1 MSADCGKHL
10 SETEFIKLVLTPKS
24 KYLMSKVSV
33 FHRGV
38 VLLIIF
44 TFLGVV
50 PSFADIEIVPDNP
63 DKAAFTKWTVT
74 GPDGGDVRVV
84 AIDPKDKDR
93 LYIST
98 LDGQIFTSGDAGKT
112 WRLLANLNE
121 PQLILDDLFV
131 DSRDSKIIY
140 ASGHRHKAPGGFFR
154 SIDGGVTWKEAKEL
168 HKSSVHSLAQSP
180 TDPSILVAGT
190 TDGAWMSQ
198 DSGANWKKI
207 SSSTM
212 PVNIDSLAIDPR
224 DPKTIYAGTWWRAYK
239 TNDAGAN
246 WKLIRDG
253 MIDDSDVF
261 AITINPRNPEYI
273 VASACSGIYESQNGG
288 ERWSKINGIPSQS
301 RRTRD
306 IVQHPSREG
315 TIYAATTEGFW
326 MSVNGGKSWSLTT
339 QRNLEINSI
348 AVHPDA
354 PDRVF
359 IATNNY
365 GVMVS
370 NDGGRNFTQ
379 TNGDLTTRFTYAVV
393 PDRER
398 PNRLYAATR
407 NTATGGGFFFYS
419 DNDGATWR
427 PSASIDVNRTAP
439 FTILQDRVNG
449 NVMYL
454 GTNNGVLRSMD
465 RGVTWNPLPSGKV
478 ATVATPK
485 ATRARAKTK
494 RPVKAAVPVPVAK
507 GPVLIPSLKN
517 NVKVLAFTE
526 DGKNG
531 LLAGTDSGLY
541 RSYDLTKGWEKLDLG
556 AGVNQNIFAIH
567 VAPQRPDTIWVG
579 TATSGVMVSRDDGKT
594 FANAGGAVQGV
605 PVSAIE
611 TDPTRPDYVY
621 VGTTQTFYLS
631 RDNGTTWKRRGG
643 HLPLGNFASILIDP
657 KDPNEIIIGSAI
669 ETDGGIYISRDAGEQ
684 WKRIDTKTMEL
695 PSRRVWSMAF
705 DPHDPNRIYA
715 GTHSSGV
722 YKIELKDPDSDSA
735 AVEPTKTDPP
745 AKAQPATEK
754 PVAAKEPV
762 AVPSPRK
769 TIVVGERPRILPGQ

>member
-1 MSADCGKHL
+1 
-10 SETEFIKLVLTPKS
+10 
-24 KYLMSKVSV
+24 MSKVSL
-33 FHRGV
+33 FHRCV
-38 VLLIIF
+38 TFLVIF
-44 TFLGVV
+44 AFLGVL
-50 PSFADIEIVPDNP
+50 PSFADIEIVPSDP

-84 AIDPKDKDR
+84 TIDPKDKDR

-112 WRLLANLNE
+112 WRLLTNLNE
-121 PQLILDDLFV
+121 PQLILDNLIV

-154 SIDGGVTWKEAKEL
+154 SIDGGATWKEAKEL
-168 HKSSVHSLAQSP
+168 HKASIHSLAQSP

-190 TDGAWMSQ
+190 TDGAWMSS

-224 DPKTIYAGTWWRAYK
+224 DANTIYAGTWWRAYK
-239 TNDAGAN
+239 TTDAGAN

-370 NDGGRNFTQ
+370 NDGGKNFTQ
-379 TNGDLTTRFTYAVV
+379 TNTDLTTRFTYAVV

-407 NTATGGGFFFYS
+407 NTATGGGFFFIS
-419 DNDGATWR
+419 DDDGSTWR

-439 FTILQDRVNG
+439 FAILQDRTNG
-449 NVMYL
+449 NLMYL
-454 GTNNGVLRSMD
+454 GTNTGILRSMD
-465 RGVTWNPLPSGKV
+465 RGVTWSPLPAAKT
-478 ATVATPK
+478 APK
-485 ATRARAKTK
+485 AA
-494 RPVKAAVPVPVAK
+494 PKAARTRTRSKKAVKPTPSVSPAEK
-507 GPVLIPSLKN
+507 GPVLIPSLKE

-526 DGKNG
+526 DGKHG
-531 LLAGTDSGLY
+531 LIAGTDSGLY
-541 RSYDLTKGWEKLDLG
+541 RSYDLAKGWEKLDLG

-567 VAPQRPDTIWVG
+567 IAAARPDTIWVG
-579 TATSGVMVSRDDGKT
+579 TATSGVMVSHDDGKT
-594 FANAGGAVQGV
+594 FANVGGAVAGV

-611 TDPTRPDYVY
+611 TDPSRPDYIY

-631 RDNGTTWKRRGG
+631 RDSGTTWKRRGG

-669 ETDGGIYISRDAGEQ
+669 ETDGGIYISNDAGEQ
-684 WKRIDTKTMEL
+684 WKRIDTKKMEL

-722 YKIELKDPDSDSA
+722 YKIELKDPESA
-735 AVEPTKTDPP
+735 TAAVAVEPSARPET
-745 AKAQPATEK
+745 ASAQPST
-754 PVAAKEPV
+754 AKEPT
-762 AVPSPRK
+762 PSPKRT

>member
-1 MSADCGKHL
+1 M
-10 SETEFIKLVLTPKS
+10 
-24 KYLMSKVSV
+24 
-33 FHRGV
+33 
-38 VLLIIF
+38 
-44 TFLGVV
+44 LGVV
-50 PSFADIEIVPDNP
+50 PSFADIEIVPDDP
-63 DKAAFTKWTVT
+63 AAAAFTRWTVS

-84 AIDPKDKDR
+84 TIDPKDKDR

-98 LDGQIFTSGDAGKT
+98 LDGQIFTSANAGKT

-121 PQLILDDLFV
+121 PQLILDNLMV
-131 DSRDSKIIY
+131 DSVDSKIIY

-154 SIDGGVTWKEAKEL
+154 SIDGGATWKESKEL
-168 HKSSVHSLAQSP
+168 HKASVHSLAQSP

-190 TDGAWMSQ
+190 TDGAWMSR
-198 DSGANWKKI
+198 DKGANWKKI
-207 SSSTM
+207 SSPTM

-224 DPKTIYAGTWWRAYK
+224 SADTIYAGTWWRAYK
-239 TNDAGAN
+239 TTDAGAN

-288 ERWSKINGIPSQS
+288 ERWQKINGIPSQS

-398 PNRLYAATR
+398 ADRLYAATR
-407 NTATGGGFFFYS
+407 NTATGGGFFFIS
-419 DNDGATWR
+419 ENGGATWR

-439 FTILQDRVNG
+439 FAILQDRVNG
-449 NVMYL
+449 NVMYM
-454 GTNNGVLRSMD
+454 GTNGGILRSMD
-465 RGVTWNPLPSGKV
+465 RGVTWNPLPAAKI
-478 ATVATPK
+478 ATAKPAAKPSRSRTRSKK
-485 ATRARAKTK
+485 A
-494 RPVKAAVPVPVAK
+494 VKPAAPAPTAK
-507 GPVLIPSLKN
+507 GPVMVASLKS

-531 LLAGTDSGLY
+531 IIAGTDSGLY
-541 RSYDLTKGWEKLDLG
+541 RSYDVTKGWEKLDLG
-556 AGVNQNIFAIH
+556 AGINQNIFAIH
-567 VAPQRPDTIWVG
+567 VAPERPETIWVG
-579 TATSGVMVSRDDGKT
+579 TATSGVMVSRDNGKT
-594 FANAGGAVQGV
+594 FANAGGAVAGV

-611 TDPTRPDYVY
+611 TDPTRPDYIY

-631 RDNGTTWKRRGG
+631 RDNGATWKRRGG

-684 WKRIDTKTMEL
+684 WKRIDTKTMDL

-722 YKIELKDPDSDSA
+722 YKIELKDADAGSSA
-735 AVEPTKTDPP
+735 AENQPP
-745 AKAQPATEK
+745 AKVQAVPER
-754 PVAAKEPV
+754 PVASKEPV
-762 AVPSPRK
+762 AAPKPAK
-769 TIVVGERPRILPGQ
+769 LTVGERPRILPGQ